1 MTTTTQGAL
10 RAAAIGTAIAV
21 VMVGTGAVGSASAQ
35 AVLDSSAP
43 VLSSVKVSNSS
54 PYTGSVINETVGASD
69 IGTGIGFIVVSIR
82 DEVGKTHTIQGS
94 KAGDLRLPVDS
105 SWAVGPAQV
114 TEVTMFDNADNYAV
128 YERDGSATVLENGSF
143 TFQRHAVDFS
153 AGDFTIS
160 EKPAVVPFDQ
170 VSAPLVVAGSAQ
182 VGGTMTALPGA
193 WTPTPTTTSLQWLAD
208 GRALVGETRPQL
220 ALTAALVG
228 KVITVAQTGSRS
240 GYIDQTIVSEP
251 SPVVRLGSFDQVS
264 APLLVAGSAQVG
276 GTMTALP
283 GAWTPTPTTTSLQW
297 LADGRALVGETRPQ
311 LALTAALV
319 GKVITVA
326 QTGSRSGYIDQTV
339 VSQSSPTVRPA
350 PSVEYVDGPS
360 ITGAARVGET
370 LVADVGRWEPGTT
383 FRIQWKA
390 DGEPIDGATGLALLL
405 TDAQRGKAISVTV
418 TGVIDGRTDTTAVSS
433 PTPAVAASLR
443 AFSPSVPVIE
453 GTPRAGSTLAVRVG
467 TWTPTPTTW
476 TYQWLRDGQRIAGAT
491 KSTFVVP
498 SSSVGSRLSVTVT
511 GGRAGYESS
520 AVSSAQSNPV
530 AALKKLT
537 ATPKPKISGTARV
550 GKVLTAS
557 AGKWSPAPVTLSYQ
571 WSMNGTEITGAT
583 KSTLKVSK
591 SAAGKTITV
600 SVTGKKDG
608 YETVKQTSAKTGKV
622 AK

>member
-1 MTTTTQGAL
+1 MTTTTQRAL

-21 VMVGTGAVGSASAQ
+21 VVVGTGAVGSASAQ

-54 PYTGSVINETVGASD
+54 PYTGAVINETVGASD
-69 IGTGIGFIVVSIR
+69 IGTGISFIVVSIR
-82 DEVGKTHTIQGS
+82 DEVGKTHTLQGG
-94 KAGDLRLPVDS
+94 KAGDLPLPVDS

-114 TEVTMFDNADNYAV
+114 TEVTMFDDADNYAV

-240 GYIDQTIVSEP
+240 GYIDQTVVSE
-251 SPVVRLGSFDQVS
+251 
-264 APLLVAGSAQVG
+264 
-276 GTMTALP
+276 
-283 GAWTPTPTTTSLQW
+283 
-297 LADGRALVGETRPQ
+297 
-311 LALTAALV
+311 
-319 GKVITVA
+319 
-326 QTGSRSGYIDQTV
+326 
-339 VSQSSPTVRPA
+339 SSPTVRPA
-350 PSVEYVDGPS
+350 PGVEYLVGPS
-360 ITGAARVGET
+360 TAGAARVGET

-383 FRIQWKA
+383 FRIQWNA

-405 TDAQRGKAISVTV
+405 TDAQRGKAISVAV

-433 PTPAVAASLR
+433 PTPSVAASLR

-476 TYQWLRDGQRIAGAT
+476 TYQWLRNGQRIAGAT

-498 SSSVGSRLSVTVT
+498 SSSVGSRLAVTVT

-520 AVSSAQSNPV
+520 AVSSAESKPV

-537 ATPKPKISGTARV
+537 STPKPKISGTARV

-571 WSMNGTEITGAT
+571 WSMNGTAITGAT
-583 KSTLKVSK
+583 KSTLKILK
-591 SAAGKTITV
+591 SSADKTITV
-600 SVTGKKDG
+600 SVTGKKNG